1 MLNTILI
8 NASINEDSLVGGG
21 GGKKNT
27 TRRLEKKGLE

>member
-21 GGKKNT
+21 GEKNT